1 MLVHILKSTA
11 VQCNIHNS
19 SVHILYPFYEPYSLF
34 FYFTGKNTGGLS
46 ASEGFIAVAA
56 FV

>member
-11 VQCNIHNS
+11 VQCNIHDS